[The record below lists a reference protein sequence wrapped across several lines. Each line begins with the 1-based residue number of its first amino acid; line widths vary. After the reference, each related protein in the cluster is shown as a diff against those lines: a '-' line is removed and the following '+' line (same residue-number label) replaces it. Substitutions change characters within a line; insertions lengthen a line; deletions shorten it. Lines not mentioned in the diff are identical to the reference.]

1 MRDYEWLI
9 FMALL
14 LENKNRII
22 YLSMISNFFKIAWR
36 NLLKERQF
44 ALLNLIGLSAGLA
57 SAFFIWLWVN
67 DELKVDKYN
76 EKDKQLYQ
84 VMSNLESN
92 GGIITIEGTPGILAT
107 TLKAA
112 LPEIES
118 AVSVLPA
125 SWFPF
130 KGIVTAGERKMK
142 AGGQYIGKDYFNV
155 FTCPFIEGDK
165 SKVLTDKN
173 SVAISDVLAKKL
185 FHTTDGIVGKKI
197 DWSQQEFTGS
207 YVITGVFK
215 KNPVSATN
223 QFDVLLNY
231 DLVLEKRPNLL
242 QWGNSDPSTFLIVK
256 KGTDINLFNNKIR
269 NFVKDRNKKEGADLF
284 VAKFSDKYLHGNY
297 ENGQPSG
304 GRIVYVKLFLVIAVF
319 IVIIACINFMNLAT
333 ARAARR
339 AREVGIQKVVGAR
352 RGAIIAQ
359 YLCESVLMVLIAVML
374 SLVIVALLLPF
385 FNQLTGKNIHLEA
398 NASLVSMALIVTVV
412 TGLLAGS
419 YPAFYLSA
427 FKPVM
432 VLKGTLKTSLA
443 ELMARKG
450 LVVFQFVI
458 SVVFIASVFVIYR
471 QINFIQSKN
480 LGYSRDHVIHFEIP
494 LEMDSAQVSSAIAFL
509 DEVRNIPGVTA
520 ASSYYHNLTGDHGSI
535 SDFDWPGKDP
545 NVTIDF
551 SNLEVGY
558 GFVKTTGIKIKEGRD
573 FTPGKNAANEI
584 IFNET
589 AIKAMGLKDPI
600 GKTIRFWGNHRQI
613 VGVAADFNFES
624 LYNTVKPCF
633 MQVYPVLPNVMVRI
647 QSGREEEVLA
657 RISNIYSVFSP
668 GMSFDYTFMED
679 DYKKLY
685 ASEAK
690 VSILTRYFAG
700 LAIIISCLGLFGLAT
715 FTAQRRQKEI
725 GIRKVVG
732 ASTFSVAFLLSREFL
747 KLVLLAL
754 VIAFPLVWW
763 TMNAWLNEFAYRV
776 NMTADIFIYTTMFAI
791 SITLAAV
798 GFQSLRAATMNPA
811 SSLRDE

>member
-22 YLSMISNFFKIAWR
+22 YLPMISNFFKIAWR

-256 KGTDINLFNNKIR
+256 KGTEFCK
-269 NFVKDRNKKEGADLF
+269 
-284 VAKFSDKYLHGNY
+284 
-297 ENGQPSG
+297 GQEQK
-304 GRIVYVKLFLVIAVF
+304 GR
-319 IVIIACINFMNLAT
+319 
-333 ARAARR
+333 R
-339 AREVGIQKVVGAR
+339 
-352 RGAIIAQ
+352 
-359 YLCESVLMVLIAVML
+359 
-374 SLVIVALLLPF
+374 
-385 FNQLTGKNIHLEA
+385 
-398 NASLVSMALIVTVV
+398 
-412 TGLLAGS
+412 
-419 YPAFYLSA
+419 
-427 FKPVM
+427 
-432 VLKGTLKTSLA
+432 
-443 ELMARKG
+443 
-450 LVVFQFVI
+450 
-458 SVVFIASVFVIYR
+458 
-471 QINFIQSKN
+471 
-480 LGYSRDHVIHFEIP
+480 
-494 LEMDSAQVSSAIAFL
+494 
-509 DEVRNIPGVTA
+509 
-520 ASSYYHNLTGDHGSI
+520 
-535 SDFDWPGKDP
+535 
-545 NVTIDF
+545 
-551 SNLEVGY
+551 
-558 GFVKTTGIKIKEGRD
+558 
-573 FTPGKNAANEI
+573 
-584 IFNET
+584 
-589 AIKAMGLKDPI
+589 
-600 GKTIRFWGNHRQI
+600 
-613 VGVAADFNFES
+613 
-624 LYNTVKPCF
+624 
-633 MQVYPVLPNVMVRI
+633 
-647 QSGREEEVLA
+647 
-657 RISNIYSVFSP
+657 
-668 GMSFDYTFMED
+668 
-679 DYKKLY
+679 
-685 ASEAK
+685 
-690 VSILTRYFAG
+690 
-700 LAIIISCLGLFGLAT
+700 
-715 FTAQRRQKEI
+715 
-725 GIRKVVG
+725 
-732 ASTFSVAFLLSREFL
+732 
-747 KLVLLAL
+747 
-754 VIAFPLVWW
+754 
-763 TMNAWLNEFAYRV
+763 
-776 NMTADIFIYTTMFAI
+776 
-791 SITLAAV
+791 
-798 GFQSLRAATMNPA
+798 
-811 SSLRDE
+811 